1 MARLVGYMANR
12 HDRLGAALHQE
23 RSVVAPPPA
32 LGPTGWGLGFYQGGE
47 VLHKKRPQMDG
58 NNGFDW
64 ETVTRDVRTDCA
76 VLHLRQPTVGDFRS
90 QNTHP
95 FRMRSWLFAHTG
107 TISRFEAIEE
117 RLRGSLPDFV
127 NRNIRGKTD
136 SEVLFHVILSFLHD
150 SGHLDNLDVGPDEL
164 FSAVRSA
171 VALVDRLTAEVKA
184 PESTMNLV
192 ITNGRLML
200 GLCRGARLAYV
211 ERRGLFDPPADLP
224 PDRGSPGVFRYV
236 MMTSDLEGIELP
248 ADHVEL
254 EQGQA
259 VLVDRDLHVQ
269 TRSL

>member
-1 MARLVGYMANR
+1 MGRLVGYMANR

-23 RSVVAPPPA
+23 RAVVAPPPA
-32 LGPTGWGLGFYQGGE
+32 MGPTGWGLGFYQGGE
-47 VLHKKRPQMDG
+47 VLHKKRPQFDG
-58 NNGFDW
+58 KFDW
-64 ETVTRDVRTDCA
+64 ETVTRDVRSDCA
-76 VLHLRQPTVGDFRS
+76 ILHLRQPTVGDFRS
-90 QNTHP
+90 HNTHP

-150 SGHLDNLDVGPDEL
+150 SGNLDNLDVASDDL
-164 FSAVRSA
+164 LSAVRSA

-184 PESTMNLV
+184 PPSTMNLV
-192 ITNGRLML
+192 LTNGRLMI

-211 ERRGLFDPPADLP
+211 ERRGLFDPPDDLP
-224 PDRGSPGVFRYV
+224 PDRGAPGVLRYV
-236 MMTSDLEGIELP
+236 MLTSDLEGIELP
-248 ADHVEL
+248 ADYIEL

-259 VLVDRDLHVQ
+259 VIVDRDLHVQ
-269 TRSL
+269 GRSL